1 MKTIVLDGKDAIVG
15 RLGSLA
21 AKNLLKGN
29 NVIIIN
35 SEEAVISG
43 SRKDIVDKIHIRR
56 SRGGA
61 SRKGPRIPM
70 LSDRLLKRMIR
81 GMLPWD
87 RTRGQ
92 QAYKRLRCYVGSGAG
107 KVEEK
112 DMKNIIT
119 MENKIPPK
127 FTRIKEIIKEF
138 KAS

>member
-1 MKTIVLDGKDAIVG
+1 MMTIVFDAKDAIVG
-15 RLGSLA
+15 RLGTVV
-21 AKNLLKGN
+21 AKSLLKGN
-29 NVIIIN
+29 NVIVIN

-43 SRKDIVDKIHIRR
+43 SRKDIVEKIHTRR
-56 SRGGA
+56 SRGGS

-92 QAYKRLRCYVGSGAG
+92 EAYKRLRCYVGTGAG
-107 KVEEK
+107 KVKESELK
-112 DMKNIIT
+112 SAINLGH
-119 MENKIPPK
+119 KIPAK

-138 KAS
+138 KAP